1 MEAVENPVLGKHWAA
16 KPINIFKIGIV
27 NGNKRRKKNAAYFR
41 FVAAPEEIYFR
52 NWKGPNPITSYFY
65 LDKGNIYQTEI
76 LEKKV

>member
-16 KPINIFKIGIV
+16 KPINIFKIDIV

-52 NWKGPNPITSYFY
+52 N
-65 LDKGNIYQTEI
+65 
-76 LEKKV
+76 